1 MNFEWRTLTV
11 GLAAFT
17 LASLVAS
24 LAVPVLAS
32 RQRTIVTAL
41 RARRLA
47 SLRLLPAAAA
57 GAAGL
62 VVTAAFLAFEPRGP
76 HEHLG
81 WSVQG
86 VALFGLALLLAA
98 LWRWMRIMIATRR
111 VTREWFAGAEPIA
124 LPGVTVPAFVVHS
137 SFPIVAIVGLRR
149 PRLVIARAV
158 LAACTTEELR
168 AILAHEQGHLDRRDN
183 LRRLLMAVTPDVLAW
198 LPLSGRLFAAWN
210 DAAEE
215 AADDDAARAG
225 GDGRLH
231 LAAALV
237 KVARLTTGRPAG
249 SPTPASAFYCGQNL
263 DTRVRRLLDP
273 PAAPAAGRSAFSQLA
288 AAAAIAIA
296 TVAVLPGLHALIE
309 VAVRALP

>member
-17 LASLVAS
+17 LAGLAASLV
-24 LAVPVLAS
+24 VPALAS
-32 RQRTIVTAL
+32 RQRTIVTVL

-47 SLRLLPAAAA
+47 RIRLLPSAAAL
-57 GAAGL
+57 AAGL
-62 VVTAAFLAFEPRGP
+62 VVTAAFLAFEPRRP

-81 WSVQG
+81 WSVQV
-86 VALFGLALLLAA
+86 VALCGLVLLLAA
-98 LWRWMRIMIATRR
+98 AWRWMRIMIATRR
-111 VTREWFAGAEPIA
+111 LTREWFAGAEPIA

-149 PRLVIARAV
+149 PKLAIAQMV
-158 LAACTTEELR
+158 LSACTPEELQ

-183 LRRLLMAVTPDVLAW
+183 LRRLIMAVTPDVLTW
-198 LPLSGRLFAAWN
+198 MPISDRLFAAWS

-225 GDGRLH
+225 SEGRLH

-237 KVARLTTGRPAG
+237 KVARLTSGPPNE
-249 SPTPASAFYCGQNL
+249 SLTPASAFYCGQNL
-263 DTRVRRLLDP
+263 DARVRRLLEP
-273 PAAPAAGRSAFSQLA
+273 PAVTVAGGSAFSRLA
-288 AAAAIAIA
+288 TAAAIAITIVMA
-296 TVAVLPGLHALIE
+296 LPGLHALIE